1 MNLHEQLEV
10 ANSEIA
16 LLRMRVS
23 KLSRDKKELEK
34 KVEWLEQGEL
44 IKAMRYNSETIKR
57 VAVSEMKDFAEKLKL
72 KLHNNSASAKIDSF
86 VKEMEENYE

>member
-1 MNLHEQLEV
+1 MNLQQKLET
-10 ANSEIA
+10 AKSEID
-16 LLRMRVS
+16 LLRMKVS

-44 IKAMRYNSETIKR
+44 VKAMRFNSKTIKR
-57 VAVSEMKDFAEKLKL
+57 ATVTEIRYFAEKLKL
-72 KLHNNSASAKIDSF
+72 ELHNNSVSAKIDSL

>member
-16 LLRMRVS
+16 LLRLRAS
-23 KLSRDKKELEK
+23 KLSREKKELEK

-72 KLHNNSASAKIDSF
+72 RLYNNSVSAKIDSL

>member
-1 MNLHEQLEV
+1 
-10 ANSEIA
+10 
-16 LLRMRVS
+16 MRVG

-57 VAVSEMKDFAEKLKL
+57 VAVTEIRHFAEKLKL
-72 KLHNNSASAKIDSF
+72 RLYNNSASAKIDNLI
-86 VKEMEENYE
+86 KEMEENYE

>member
-23 KLSRDKKELEK
+23 ELSRDKKELEK

-44 IKAMRYNSETIKR
+44 VKAMRYNSKTIKR
-57 VAVSEMKDFAEKLKL
+57 VAVTEIRHFAEKLKL
-72 KLHNNSASAKIDSF
+72 KLHNNSVSAKIDSL
-86 VKEMEENYE
+86 VKETEENL